1 MGKLTDELNHLRASK
16 IHDYFCEL
24 GQVTKCRNLE
34 PQKCAVHRVQM
45 PSAVNNGCISLQ
57 KIYFVI
63 HRCAGPAKKAE
74 EKIPKKFEIF
84 REIADF
90 GSKPA
95 SLVLLVIISAKKSS
109 VGKTDL
115 TRLLDELET
124 FPIALNEALFEGY
137 KCPSKVV
144 TLKIVLGGLPHL

>member
-1 MGKLTDELNHLRASK
+1 MPQHPTLNFFFTFFAHYILWHK
-16 IHDYFCEL
+16 VVL
-24 GQVTKCRNLE
+24 GRK
-34 PQKCAVHRVQM
+34 
-45 PSAVNNGCISLQ
+45 
-57 KIYFVI
+57 
-63 HRCAGPAKKAE
+63 
-74 EKIPKKFEIF
+74 KIPKKFEKF
-84 REIADF
+84 WEIADF

-137 KCPSKVV
+137 KCPSKVKI
-144 TLKIVLGGLPHL
+144 LKIVLGGLPHL